1 MASNSQSL
9 EYKVISIQQ
18 SLTNAMQQLLEIQ
31 TDLYKGDS
39 DTFQHWIELPFK
51 EKLGEWLLK
60 EYPSLKEEA
69 SDILYDVFRKI
80 QQRIKKWEPTQED
93 LNVEKELWFL
103 AQKECKLAQPTPEN
117 RQKNLGL
124 SRSEFKKLCA
134 LLKQGEET
142 LIEKVYLA
150 HFKQCMNHLV
160 FKENAKKEEAYNC
173 SIDALYEIRKDLLL
187 DKIFYGNLAYYFT
200 YRAKRKLYKWR
211 NRQKQSTLPLNGLD
225 FEEEEK
231 TESGLIQNELA
242 ELLSEAINK
251 LCIDCKSIIKQYY
264 YEEESLKEIAEK
276 IGKSHAA
283 IRKQITRCR
292 DKLRKH
298 LGKNFYKQFSSYL
311 NE

>member
-1 MASNSQSL
+1 
-9 EYKVISIQQ
+9 
-18 SLTNAMQQLLEIQ
+18 MQHLLEIQ
-31 TDLYKGDS
+31 TDLCKGDS
-39 DTFQHWIELPFK
+39 DTFYQRIVLPFTK
-51 EKLGEWLLK
+51 KLEEWLLR
-60 EYPSLKEEA
+60 EYPLLKEEI
-69 SDILYDVFRKI
+69 SDILHDIFRKI
-80 QQRIKKWEPTQED
+80 QQRIKKWEPTQEHLD
-93 LNVEKELWFL
+93 VEKELWSL

-124 SRSEFKKLCA
+124 SRSEFKKLCT

-142 LIEKVYLA
+142 LIEKVYLS
-150 HFKQCMNHLV
+150 HFKQCMNHLI
-160 FKENAKKEEAYNC
+160 FKENANTEEAYNC
-173 SIDALYEIRKDLLL
+173 SMDALYEIRKDLLQ

-211 NRQKQSTLPLNGLD
+211 SRQKQSTLPLNGLD

-231 TESGLIQNELA
+231 TESDLIQSELA
-242 ELLSEAINK
+242 ELLSEAINR
-251 LCIDCKSIIKQYY
+251 LCIDCKSIIRSYY

-292 DKLRKH
+292 DKLRKL
-298 LGKNFYKQFSSYL
+298 LGEKFYKQFSSYL